1 MSFSFMGGFSSV
13 QHALLLFIIFC
24 LSSAVSTVGKPRT
37 LKQIESEE
45 AAVTTIKNDLD
56 AKRAVREKAAVA
68 TAKNDLEAKQ
78 AIREDAAVATAK
90 NDLDAKRAIR
100 EDAAGATAKNDLD
113 AKQAIREKATVAT
126 AKNDLDAKRAIR
138 EESTA
143 AAAKQNL
150 QANQTSKETAPGLV
164 SAESDS
170 SAHATARDGSRD
182 LASGVISTKRQGQE
196 APTAEHPPKG
206 AGATPL
212 NQLEGQ
218 ISPGNGI
225 TDQPFSASMNGS
237 ESSTGGQDSE
247 SDCTAPNG
255 TDSVRLNWNISGKIA
270 DSGNA
275 LQIAGN
281 RAKCTYGD
289 SPAAIATGAQQGLK
303 TSSESMANGKKAAKV
318 HSATESPDSLL
329 SKNGGGE
336 TLKLVSAPAGSPSN
350 SANGTEFLGINAN
363 GTESPGNSAKLP
375 RKSAKHGNSASS
387 TESPGNSASSTESP
401 GNRASS
407 AKSPGN
413 SASSTESPGNSAS
426 VAKSP
431 INSANST
438 KSGSSA
444 SSTESPGNSANG
456 TSSVGSASQGNRGGK
471 PPNVVVY
478 CGQKDSARKF
488 DLVRTGLEQC
498 LNAEAYTIYIL
509 PHDEVMSVPWED
521 NSAALIISHDYL
533 HDNIRRKCADFLVKG
548 GKVISFGSS
557 MEAEFVVR
565 KEVHGQQTVA
575 KFSLDKW
582 QDVLAIQGRYRYVP
596 GGVRKDDSRVEVLVV
611 DSKSGDP
618 LVVKLTL
625 SADGG
630 SGGRAIFSQVG
641 IKFKQSKLT

>member
-1 MSFSFMGGFSSV
+1 M
-13 QHALLLFIIFC
+13 
-24 LSSAVSTVGKPRT
+24 
-37 LKQIESEE
+37 
-45 AAVTTIKNDLD
+45 
-56 AKRAVREKAAVA
+56 A

-90 NDLDAKRAIR
+90 NDLD
-100 EDAAGATAKNDLD
+100 T
-113 AKQAIREKATVAT
+113 KQ
-126 AKNDLDAKRAIR
+126 DIR

-170 SAHATARDGSRD
+170 SARATARDRSRD
-182 LASGVISTKRQGQE
+182 LASGMISTKRQGQE
-196 APTAEHPPKG
+196 APAAEHPPKG
-206 AGATPL
+206 AGTRQL
-212 NQLEGQ
+212 NQSEGQ
-218 ISPGNGI
+218 ICPGNGVA
-225 TDQPFSASMNGS
+225 DLPFSASVNGS

-247 SDCTAPNG
+247 SDCRTPNG
-255 TDSVRLNWNISGKIA
+255 TGSVRLNQNTSGKIA

-275 LQIAGN
+275 SQIAGN
-281 RAKCTYGD
+281 RAKFTDSD
-289 SPAAIATGAQQGLK
+289 SPVAIATGAQQGLK
-303 TSSESMANGKKAAKV
+303 TSSESMESGKKAAKV
-318 HSATESPDSLL
+318 HSATESPDSVL

-350 SANGTEFLGINAN
+350 SANGTEFPGISAN
-363 GTESPGNSAKLP
+363 GTESPGNSAKSP
-375 RKSAKHGNSASS
+375 GNSANSAKYGNSASSTKSPGNRASS
-387 TESPGNSASSTESP
+387 TESPGNSAS
-401 GNRASS
+401 G
-407 AKSPGN
+407 AKSPIN
-413 SASSTESPGNSAS
+413 SASST
-426 VAKSP
+426 KSP
-431 INSANST
+431 INSANSA

-444 SSTESPGNSANG
+444 SGTESPGNSANG

-533 HDNIRRKCADFLVKG
+533 HDNIHRKCADFLAKG

-557 MEAEFVVR
+557 IEAEFVVR

-596 GGVRKDDSRVEVLVV
+596 GGVRKDGSRVEVLVV

-630 SGGRAIFSQVG
+630 SGGRAIFSQVR
-641 IKFKQSKLT
+641 IKFKRIKANLVLM

>member
-1 MSFSFMGGFSSV
+1 MSFFFMGGFSSV

-56 AKRAVREKAAVA
+56 AKRAIREKAAVA
-68 TAKNDLEAKQ
+68 TAKNDLDAKQ
-78 AIREDAAVATAK
+78 AIREDAAVAA
-90 NDLDAKRAIR
+90 
-100 EDAAGATAKNDLD
+100 AKNDLD

-164 SAESDS
+164 SAESHS
-170 SAHATARDGSRD
+170 SAHATARDGSHD

-196 APTAEHPPKG
+196 APAAEHPPKG
-206 AGATPL
+206 ASARPL

-225 TDQPFSASMNGS
+225 TDQPFSASLNGS

-247 SDCTAPNG
+247 SDCRAPNG
-255 TDSVRLNWNISGKIA
+255 TDSVRLNWNISEKIA

-289 SPAAIATGAQQGLK
+289 SPAAIATGAQQGFK
-303 TSSESMANGKKAAKV
+303 TSSESMASGKKAAKV
-318 HSATESPDSLL
+318 HSATESPDCLL

-375 RKSAKHGNSASS
+375 GKSDKHGNSASS

-401 GNRASS
+401 GNSVSS

-426 VAKSP
+426 VTKSP

-533 HDNIRRKCADFLVKG
+533 HDNIRRKCADFLAKG